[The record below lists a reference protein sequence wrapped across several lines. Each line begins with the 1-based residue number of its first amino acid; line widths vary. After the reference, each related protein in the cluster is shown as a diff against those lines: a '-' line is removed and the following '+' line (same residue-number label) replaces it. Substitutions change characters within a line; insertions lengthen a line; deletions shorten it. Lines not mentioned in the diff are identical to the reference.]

1 MTEHDA
7 LAGVSETLKAV
18 FEAAITNDPAPGLNG
33 MLVDLRSPREMRLDN
48 EALGLSV
55 WLYRVDTAAQ
65 PRAMLPTRS
74 PRGEGEAHGM
84 ALEAHFL
91 LTPIGEAPGDEQRML
106 GRVLEVLR
114 DHPVLSGDD
123 LRGALA
129 DGQHEARLT
138 IETLTLAES
147 TQLWLAMQEPYRL
160 AVACLARV
168 TPGEAQ

>member
-1 MTEHDA
+1 MTEHTV
-7 LAGVSETLKAV
+7 LAGLSETLQGV
-18 FEAAITNDPAPGLNG
+18 FEAAITNDPAPGLNA
-33 MLVDLRSPREMRLDN
+33 MLVDLRSAREMRLDN

-65 PRAMLPTRS
+65 PRGMLPTRA
-74 PRGEGEAHGM
+74 PRGDGEGLGLT
-84 ALEAHFL
+84 LEAHYL
-91 LTPIGEAPGDEQRML
+91 LTPMGETPGDEQKML

-114 DHPVLSGDD
+114 DHPVLSGGD

-129 DGQHEARLT
+129 AGKHEVRLT

-147 TQLWLAMQEPYRL
+147 AQLWLAMQEPYRL

-168 TPGEAQ
+168 IPTEGN